1 MGQVRPHH
9 LGKVLRN
16 FRGRQAAACRG
27 RGGIHAPTTKIFQA
41 LQHDFFEFCK
51 LYPSYWTFLVV
62 SCLCCKIVKNVGS
75 NELHH
80 ITSCRKT
87 FGSSTNK
94 EIDLFLIYD
103 SIHIPS
109 IFHIVPYHSISILWE
124 AGTLHLRGLVFG
136 DYCAVGENAAGAS
149 RKDFD
154 RFWKC
159 RWRMYDCMT
168 SSQHISTIK
177 KTQKQRKKR
186 CFGLWDTG
194 TFRCVQLVVWLETM

>member
-94 EIDLFLIYD
+94 EIDLFFNIWFNSY

-109 IFHIVPYHSISILWE
+109 IFHIISYPSCERPGHSICAAWSLEIIAPWEKMPLEPHGKILTDFE
-124 AGTLHLRGLVFG
+124 SV
-136 DYCAVGENAAGAS
+136 VGE
-149 RKDFD
+149 
-154 RFWKC
+154 
-159 RWRMYDCMT
+159 CMT
-168 SSQHISTIK
+168 VWHHLNISQ
-177 KTQKQRKKR
+177 
-186 CFGLWDTG
+186 L
-194 TFRCVQLVVWLETM
+194 